1 MGEGAQ
7 AGEKQGV
14 GKDTIVFLILLKLMW
29 IFFFSVQTDFIEI
42 TPFTVI
48 TS

>member
-29 IFFFSVQTDFIEI
+29 IFFLVSKQI
-42 TPFTVI
+42 
-48 TS
+48 SLK